1 MRVPSHVAFAERM
14 LDAHRISW
22 HLRQALGGRRSG
34 SLGAIS
40 ARDPSTAQNR
50 LKLASGSAKRFRP
63 SALRIRKI
71 RSVILSRHHGASL
84 SVVGSGQFA
93 CEQRCNSSS
102 EVFVV
107 RTLQTP
113 AATSDRYHHL
123 ACMSFASPQ
132 APPEGADRLHAK
144 PASRSLTMALP
155 PRGSSASTGRTL
167 PCGNGWREES
177 RFHEPVAHLAIGNGR
192 DRLVPSQISV
202 PQKWVQ

>member
-132 APPEGADRLHAK
+132 APPRARIDCMPNL
-144 PASRSLTMALP
+144 PVDRSLWPSP
-155 PRGSSASTGRTL
+155 PGGHLRRLAG
-167 PCGNGWREES
+167 PCHVVTDGAKRVDSMSLLLIW
-177 RFHEPVAHLAIGNGR
+177 
-192 DRLVPSQISV
+192 Q
-202 PQKWVQ
+202 